1 MAESEPISNWF
12 RFKAA
17 AVRIGQK
24 RVAALRDEAQD
35 TGTGTDN
42 ASDAR
47 AHIRALI
54 RSGALDADG
63 RLPTERALCA
73 RFDISRRAVRR
84 ALDAL
89 EAEGLVWRRQGK
101 GTFVGAPPDPGGDL
115 AAMIAPDTDPLSV
128 MEARLALEPE
138 LAALAARRATGEDV
152 ARMRAMAERASQATD
167 ADAAELWDGSLHR
180 MIARLAGNPI
190 LRAAFTLV
198 NEVRQQQRWQ
208 QERQMAR
215 SPALVSQYTEQHGRL
230 IDAIDARDENA
241 ARDAM
246 RAHLI
251 ALRHNLKRMRG
262 TDGTQ

>member
-1 MAESEPISNWF
+1 
-12 RFKAA
+12 
-17 AVRIGQK
+17 
-24 RVAALRDEAQD
+24 
-35 TGTGTDN
+35 
-42 ASDAR
+42 
-47 AHIRALI
+47 
-54 RSGALDADG
+54 
-63 RLPTERALCA
+63 
-73 RFDISRRAVRR
+73 
-84 ALDAL
+84 
-89 EAEGLVWRRQGK
+89 
-101 GTFVGAPPDPGGDL
+101 
-115 AAMIAPDTDPLSV
+115 

-215 SPALVSQYTEQHGRL
+215 SPSLVSQYNAQHGRL
-230 IDAIDARDENA
+230 IDAIDARDEDA

-251 ALRHNLKRMRG
+251 ALKHNLKRMRG